1 MRYVWRVIIY
11 LLLIMGA
18 FVVLTP
24 FVYMIFTTFFE
35 GKYTLPKPTE
45 VFLQTP
51 NLTNYIDAWQRN
63 NFQLYFLNSLFVA
76 TMTTLFGI
84 FFSTM
89 TAYAFSRF
97 QFPLKEFLFKLF
109 LFTMMVPGVLN
120 IVPQYTVIQSL
131 GLIDTYGGL
140 LLLYIGAGIAG
151 NTFFLRGFFDRIP
164 KELEE
169 SIVMDG
175 GGSWTIYRHIYL
187 PLSKA
192 SIGTLAIFTFS
203 GAWDEFFVAL
213 TILKSEAKRTLPIAL
228 QMFQGQ
234 HGTEWGL
241 FFAAVIIALIPIL
254 LIFIIFQKQFV
265 RSGQNEGAIKG

>member
-1 MRYVWRVIIY
+1 
-11 LLLIMGA
+11 
-18 FVVLTP
+18 
-24 FVYMIFTTFFE
+24 
-35 GKYTLPKPTE
+35 
-45 VFLQTP
+45 
-51 NLTNYIDAWQRN
+51 
-63 NFQLYFLNSLFVA
+63 
-76 TMTTLFGI
+76 
-84 FFSTM
+84 
-89 TAYAFSRF
+89 
-97 QFPLKEFLFKLF
+97 
-109 LFTMMVPGVLN
+109 
-120 IVPQYTVIQSL
+120 
-131 GLIDTYGGL
+131 
-140 LLLYIGAGIAG
+140 
-151 NTFFLRGFFDRIP
+151 
-164 KELEE
+164 
-169 SIVMDG
+169 MDG